1 MSGLLELGRATDDF
15 PARPSIDQPTGSR
28 FGASPPSPGQGGEED
43 PREDAHARHRD
54 ERPQHVRQRARPRLE
69 AARVQLRRRARAPV
83 RRSRHGRREENEQA
97 RRHSGLHE
105 FGVRRRRRGQRRAPV
120 SPRQASLFDPARGF
134 SKRLGGDVRVR
145 ARGVRAPCVCR
156 ARGGAPR
163 ARRRAESRARRAA
176 RARRAETRGRARGRR
191 PRWRARSPRTSPDT
205 NKRRRPRRRRSVT
218 RRRRRAT
225 RERRCCA
232 SARAPRRGGA
242 RAARRSSRRWPR
254 LSV

>member
-97 RRHSGLHE
+97 RRRAGLHE

-120 SPRQASLFDPARGF
+120 SPRQASIFHSARGF

-145 ARGVRAPCVCR
+145 ARGVRARKSR
-156 ARGGAPR
+156 ARGGAR
-163 ARRRAESRARRAA
+163 ARVAEQRAARRAA
-176 RARRAETRGRARGRR
+176 RSSSRDARRARAEEAEVARAVAADVARHKQEEEAERRRAHAAAVREARKRAARARAA
-191 PRWRARSPRTSPDT
+191 PRV
-205 NKRRRPRRRRSVT
+205 RRPRRAEDEAV
-218 RRRRRAT
+218 A
-225 RERRCCA
+225 E
-232 SARAPRRGGA
+232 APGR
-242 RAARRSSRRWPR
+242 
-254 LSV
+254 